1 MYVYP
6 QSITYSNQW
15 NVTLTC
21 IDTAGIPRPLLIWR
35 RQNNRNPIEQSRT
48 IRIHNG
54 VLSIIMATKD
64 HEGTREYSIL
74 PLNFLFLQG
83 FMNVLEVTQQVKI
96 SKQLNLS
103 MLV

>member
-1 MYVYP
+1 
-6 QSITYSNQW
+6 
-15 NVTLTC
+15 
-21 IDTAGIPRPLLIWR
+21 
-35 RQNNRNPIEQSRT
+35 
-48 IRIHNG
+48 
-54 VLSIIMATKD
+54 MATKD